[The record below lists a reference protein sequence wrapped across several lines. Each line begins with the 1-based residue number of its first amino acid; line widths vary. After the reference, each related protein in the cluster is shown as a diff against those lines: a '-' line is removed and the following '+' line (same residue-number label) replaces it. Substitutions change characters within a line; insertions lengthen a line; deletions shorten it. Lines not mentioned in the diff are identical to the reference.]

1 MYYWLIPLI
10 IGAIFLTIFLVERV
24 REKRV
29 VAVVFKGLTSLMFI
43 LTALL
48 AWLFSNRPNC
58 SFGIFILIALFFGL
72 LGDVFL
78 DIKFITKK
86 YEDLFTRLGFIAF
99 GTGHIFF
106 VTGLFANYYYGGIH
120 VLYII
125 IPAIVAVA
133 LAIFSLMMEK
143 FMPIRY
149 GNMIIFV
156 PLYGVL
162 LFFVTA
168 IYISFSF
175 FYRWQFMTLTLMSI
189 GFVLFAASDLVLNNT
204 YFSKGFDKPIYIIIN
219 HVLYYIAQFLIAVS
233 LFFLM

>member
-10 IGAIFLTIFLVERV
+10 IGAVFLTIFLVERV
-24 REKRV
+24 KEKRII
-29 VAVVFKGLTSLMFI
+29 AVIFKGLTSLMFI

-48 AWLFSNRPNC
+48 AWMFSIRPTC
-58 SFGIFILIALFFGL
+58 SFGIFFLIALFFGL

-86 YEDLFTRLGFIAF
+86 YEDLFTRLGFISF
-99 GTGHIFF
+99 GIGHIFF
-106 VTGLFANYYYGGIH
+106 ISGLFQYYFYGGIH
-120 VLYII
+120 VLFII
-125 IPAIVAVA
+125 IPAIVAFA
-133 LAIFSLMMEK
+133 LAIFSLLMEK

-149 GNMIIFV
+149 GNMKPFI
-156 PLYGVL
+156 PTYGVL

-168 IYISFSF
+168 IYISFSI
-175 FYRWQFMTLTLMSI
+175 FYHWQFMTLMLMSV
-189 GFVLFAASDLVLNNT
+189 GFILFAASDLVLNNT